1 MNIEIKNNK
10 FVINNQETS
19 NPELIGLAFL
29 DLLEKNEA
37 KGLLDKFKAILVKAV
52 LMIKY

>member
-37 KGLLDKFKAILVKAV
+37 KGMFDKLKAILVKAV
-52 LMIKY
+52 LMMKS